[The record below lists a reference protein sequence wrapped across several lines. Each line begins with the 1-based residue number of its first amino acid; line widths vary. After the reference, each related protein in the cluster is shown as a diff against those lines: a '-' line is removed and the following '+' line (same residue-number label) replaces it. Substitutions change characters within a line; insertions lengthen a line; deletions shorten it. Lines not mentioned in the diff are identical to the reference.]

1 MHTPLTALCWSSLK
15 YSGVFDDFLMCHL
28 RGTHKTFSKSPQ
40 VLIWT
45 VLFLKGSLFN
55 AFRNAMVL
63 REQQW
68 PFEGMED
75 SFHNWS
81 DPMLRQRFSNW
92 LTSPHARGFLLLFF
106 SRNYNRTMK
115 QNDSLSQLQLS
126 SSLSLT
132 TLRLYYNRK
141 LERKLIRTL
150 FILIKK

>member
-55 AFRNAMVL
+55 VFRNAMVL

-75 SFHNWS
+75 WAFTTEVTLCWGRGSQT
-81 DPMLRQRFSNW
+81 D
-92 LTSPHARGFLLLFF
+92 SPHLMPGVSYFF
-106 SRNYNRTMK
+106 SSAETIIERWNKTIAYPSYNWVHHYH
-115 QNDSLSQLQLS
+115 LQP
-126 SSLSLT
+126 
-132 TLRLYYNRK
+132 
-141 LERKLIRTL
+141 
-150 FILIKK
+150 